1 MTAKVATHP
10 SIKKMP
16 VVRLQCG
23 YKAVWKDDRH
33 ERLQAEIKTGIR
45 NGNAIVIKAGAK

>member
-1 MTAKVATHP
+1 MVTPHP

-16 VVRLQCG
+16 VVRLRSS
-23 YKAVWKDDRH
+23 YKAVWVDDRN

-45 NGNAIVIKAGAK
+45 SGNAIVIKGAQ